1 MKMAKSKNISEEI
14 NFQSYVDE
22 VKHGNIHW
30 KLFVNFMKDLSY
42 SDFDRLKQLN
52 AILVTELTRNFSDIE
67 KLRYLNEILL
77 NEFKDFIQMENNFKA
92 AEYNESNS
100 DNAQS
105 EVDHN
110 LIGNFFEEKSKEVPT
125 HYLTP
130 FATPGRGI

>member
-1 MKMAKSKNISEEI
+1 MAKSKNISEEI

-77 NEFKDFIQMENNFKA
+77 NEYKDFIQMENNFEV
-92 AEYNESNS
+92 AEYNESNT

-105 EVDHN
+105 EIDLSLRKISSDGTSPP
-110 LIGNFFEEKSKEVPT
+110 LILVA
-125 HYLTP
+125 LTP
-130 FATPGRGI
+130 RAFEMKSGS